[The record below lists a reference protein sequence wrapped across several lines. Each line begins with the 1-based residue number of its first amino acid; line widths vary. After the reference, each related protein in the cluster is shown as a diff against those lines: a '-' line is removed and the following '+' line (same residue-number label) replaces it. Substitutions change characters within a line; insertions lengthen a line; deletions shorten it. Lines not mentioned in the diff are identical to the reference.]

1 MMSCLCR
8 RLEDDFEQGTY
19 RGLSSLCLVN
29 WGGLDEL
36 EHSCADVLICR
47 QKAWAGP
54 SWKKVAAMAF
64 AYATHFPSC
73 FLYSPCELLS
83 LSRW

>member
-19 RGLSSLCLVN
+19 RGLSSLLCLVN

-47 QKAWAGP
+47 
-54 SWKKVAAMAF
+54 
-64 AYATHFPSC
+64 
-73 FLYSPCELLS
+73 
-83 LSRW
+83 